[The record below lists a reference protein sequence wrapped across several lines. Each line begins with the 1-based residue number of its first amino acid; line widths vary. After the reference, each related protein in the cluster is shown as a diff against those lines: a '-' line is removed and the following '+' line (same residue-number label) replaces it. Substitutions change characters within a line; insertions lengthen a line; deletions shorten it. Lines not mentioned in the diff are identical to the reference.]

1 MSSLNHTSDTEKRL
15 GYVNPNY
22 INKLQLNPQ
31 INENNGK
38 YKTMNKKKL
47 TNVKRQLTIEKR
59 TISSTYLGQ
68 VMLRFQ
74 DKEYIMAPYNFK

>member
-1 MSSLNHTSDTEKRL
+1 LNS
-15 GYVNPNY
+15 
-22 INKLQLNPQ
+22 Q

-47 TNVKRQLTIEKR
+47 TNVKRQLTNEKR